1 MSNHYHDD
9 DFDFEEQEPVKPA
22 SLAETIAALQLVD
35 EEIDGFL
42 PSDVVYR
49 LATIEEDLDEFLV
62 AWNQLP
68 ASRRSWVMRILAELS
83 ETDYMISFNTIGYL
97 GLEDPAPEVRASSVP
112 VLWYDDSVEF
122 FELLM
127 RMAQEENPVVR
138 TASVQGLSRFIQA
151 GELLEFDETLA
162 KQAQELAAKYYNDV
176 NQDIEVRRRAL
187 EALSHCSRPGVSDM
201 IREAY
206 YDNDEQ
212 MKVSA
217 IFAMGS
223 SFDEQW
229 APMVLAEL
237 QSENPELRFEAIGA
251 SGNLQLEKAIPY
263 LFEAGL
269 SDDAELQFA
278 AIFALG
284 EIATERAQEAL
295 GELAEELGDDADE
308 DVQEA
313 IEDALQEAYM
323 LGSLMPFLDALDE
336 IADDIEDYDEHPGNE
351 YLN

>member
-9 DFDFEEQEPVKPA
+9 DFDFEEQEEPVKPA

-49 LATIEEDLDEFLV
+49 LANIEEDLDEFLV

-68 ASRRSWVMRILAELS
+68 ASRRGWVMRILGELS

-97 GLEDPAPEVRASSVP
+97 GLEDASPEVRASSVA

-127 RMAQEENPVVR
+127 RMAKEENPIVR
-138 TASVQGLSRFIQA
+138 TAAVQGLSRFIQA
-151 GELLEFDETLA
+151 GELLEFDEALA
-162 KQAQELAAKYYNDV
+162 KQAQDLAAKYYNDV
-176 NQDIEVRRRAL
+176 NQDIDVRRRAL
-187 EALSHCSRPGVSDM
+187 EALSHCSRPDVSEM

-206 YDNDEQ
+206 YDADEQ
-212 MKVSA
+212 MKISA

-229 APMVLAEL
+229 APVILAEL

-251 SGNLQLEKAIPY
+251 AGNLQLEKAIPY

-269 SDDAELQFA
+269 SEDAEHQFA

-284 EIATERAQEAL
+284 EIASEGAQEAL
-295 GELAEELGDDADE
+295 GELAEELGDDEE
-308 DVQEA
+308 DLQEA

-323 LGSLMPFLDALDE
+323 LGSLMPFLDTLDE
-336 IADDIEDYDEHPGNE
+336 IADDMEDYDDPGNE